1 MTRPRPLLLPVL
13 LLACR
18 GEGEILD
25 LTATDDPPLGACPL
39 VLLDAAPGLAVTP
52 ALTSDWDT
60 GSCYELTLQNTAAAP
75 LTWWIQLTV
84 QGTTTD
90 RWNHTPQDLGGGL
103 FEWRG
108 TPSSNNLQL
117 APAATT
123 TVGTCLAC

>member
-1 MTRPRPLLLPVL
+1 
-13 LLACR
+13 
-18 GEGEILD
+18 
-25 LTATDDPPLGACPL
+25 
-39 VLLDAAPGLAVTP
+39 
-52 ALTSDWDT
+52 
-60 GSCYELTLQNTAAAP
+60 TLQNTAAAP

-90 RWNHTPQDLGGGL
+90 RWNHTPHDLGGGL